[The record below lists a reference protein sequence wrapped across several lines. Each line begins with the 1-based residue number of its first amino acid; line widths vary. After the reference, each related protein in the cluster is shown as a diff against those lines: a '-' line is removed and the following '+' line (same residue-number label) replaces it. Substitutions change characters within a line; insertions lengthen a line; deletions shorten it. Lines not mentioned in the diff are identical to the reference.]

1 MNMTEMKNSIAQLG
15 REIHDDAAKLAAMAM
30 DDMQKDEDVAKQ
42 RGALDAKVARLN
54 ALQTAY
60 NAQLGES
67 AGNLQPTGD
76 PAQERTRSELLKS
89 REYARA
95 FAHAIRTG
103 ARPGH
108 DMSAAQHKIL
118 YDALTIGGGSTPGED
133 GGFLVPEEIDHAI
146 HEYSRAVMPLADLLG
161 QMTVNSNSGW
171 FPVATNPSKGMTKM
185 GSEVTQIT
193 TSEQPE
199 FKRVS
204 YVLSTYAD
212 WLPISNELA
221 SDEVSN
227 LFGYISN
234 FYARKYVLTRNELAL
249 AALDKLT
256 AGAIKK
262 TDDALALLK
271 TALNVELDPEIS
283 VLSTILTNQSG
294 FNYLDS
300 LKDDNG
306 RPLLMPDPT
315 QSTGYLFK
323 GRPVKVASN
332 AVLPNRTV
340 TDTGA
345 TKGDYYPIYVGN
357 FEQYA
362 TLFTRQALELAS
374 TDVGGSAFRT
384 NSIEVR
390 GIARLDCQ
398 IFDAAA
404 AVKKEIFI
412 PAT

>member
-30 DDMQKDEDVAKQ
+30 DDTQKDEDVAKQ

-54 ALQTAY
+54 ALQAAY
-60 NAQLGES
+60 NARLGED
-67 AGNLQPTGD
+67 AGNLQPAGD
-76 PAQERTRSELLKS
+76 HAQERTRIELLKS

-171 FPVATNPSKGMTKM
+171 FPVVTNPSKGMTKM

-262 TDDALALLK
+262 TDDALVLLK

-412 PAT
+412 PAI

>member
-54 ALQTAY
+54 ALQAAY
-60 NAQLGES
+60 NARLGED
-67 AGNLQPTGD
+67 AGNLQPAGD

-108 DMSAAQHKIL
+108 DMAAAQHKIL

-146 HEYSRAVMPLADLLG
+146 HEYSRAVMPLADLFG

-171 FPVATNPSKGMTKM
+171 FPVATTPSKGMTKM

-199 FKRVS
+199 FKRVG

>member
-15 REIHDDAAKLAAMAM
+15 REIHNDAAKLAAMAM
-30 DDMQKDEDVAKQ
+30 DDTQKDEDVAKQ

-54 ALQTAY
+54 ALQAAY
-60 NAQLGES
+60 NARLGEE
-67 AGNLQPTGD
+67 AGNLQPAGD

-108 DMSAAQHKIL
+108 DMAAAQHKIL

-171 FPVATNPSKGMTKM
+171 FPVAMNPSKGMTKM

>member
-54 ALQTAY
+54 ALQAAY
-60 NAQLGES
+60 NARLGED
-67 AGNLQPTGD
+67 AGNLQPAGD

-108 DMSAAQHKIL
+108 DMAAAQHKIL

-185 GSEVTQIT
+185 GSEVAQIT

-283 VLSTILTNQSG
+283 VLSTILTNQSS

>member
-30 DDMQKDEDVAKQ
+30 DDTQKDEDVTKQ

-54 ALQTAY
+54 ALQAAY
-60 NAQLGES
+60 NAQLGEDT
-67 AGNLQPTGD
+67 GNLQPAGD

-262 TDDALALLK
+262 TDDALVLLK

-362 TLFTRQALELAS
+362 TLFARQALELAS

>member
-30 DDMQKDEDVAKQ
+30 DDTQKDEDVTKQ

-54 ALQTAY
+54 ALQAAY

-67 AGNLQPTGD
+67 TGNLRPAGD

-146 HEYSRAVMPLADLLG
+146 HEYSRAVMPLADLFG

-204 YVLSTYAD
+204 YALSTYAD

-340 TDTGA
+340 TDTDA

>member
-1 MNMTEMKNSIAQLG
+1 MNMTEMKNRIAQLG

-30 DDMQKDEDVAKQ
+30 DDTQKDEDVAKQ
-42 RGALDAKVARLN
+42 RGTLDAKVARLN
-54 ALQTAY
+54 ALQAAY
-60 NAQLGES
+60 NAQLGED
-67 AGNLQPTGD
+67 AGNLQPAGD

>member
-1 MNMTEMKNSIAQLG
+1 MNMTEMKNSIARLG

-30 DDMQKDEDVAKQ
+30 EDMQKDEDVAKQ

-60 NAQLGES
+60 NAQMGES
-67 AGNLQPTGD
+67 TGNLQPTGD

-108 DMSAAQHKIL
+108 DMAAAQHKIL

-185 GSEVTQIT
+185 GSEVTKIT

-262 TDDALALLK
+262 TDDALVLLK

>member
-108 DMSAAQHKIL
+108 DMAAAQHKIL

-146 HEYSRAVMPLADLLG
+146 HEYSRAVMPLADLFG

-185 GSEVTQIT
+185 GSEATQIT

-204 YVLSTYAD
+204 YALSTYAD

-256 AGAIKK
+256 AGAIKE
-262 TDDALALLK
+262 TNDALALLK

>member
-1 MNMTEMKNSIAQLG
+1 MNMTKMKNSIAQLG

-67 AGNLQPTGD
+67 TGNLQPTGD

-103 ARPGH
+103 ARPGR
-108 DMSAAQHKIL
+108 DMAATQHKIL
-118 YDALTIGGGSTPGED
+118 YDALTIGGDSTPGED

-345 TKGDYYPIYVGN
+345 TKGDYYPLYVGN

>member
-30 DDMQKDEDVAKQ
+30 DDTQKDEDVAKQ

-54 ALQTAY
+54 ALQAAY
-60 NAQLGES
+60 NAQLGED
-67 AGNLQPTGD
+67 AGNLQPAGD

-118 YDALTIGGGSTPGED
+118 YDALTIGGGSTPGEE

-146 HEYSRAVMPLADLLG
+146 HEYSRAVMPLADLFG

>member
-1 MNMTEMKNSIAQLG
+1 MNMTEMKNRIAQLG

-30 DDMQKDEDVAKQ
+30 DDTQKDEDVAKQ

-54 ALQTAY
+54 ALQAAY
-60 NAQLGES
+60 NAQLGEDT
-67 AGNLQPTGD
+67 GNLQPAGD

-249 AALDKLT
+249 TALDKLT

-315 QSTGYLFK
+315 QSTGYLFN

>member
-1 MNMTEMKNSIAQLG
+1 MNMTEMKNRIAQLG

-30 DDMQKDEDVAKQ
+30 DDTQKDEDVAKQ

-54 ALQTAY
+54 ALQAAY
-60 NAQLGES
+60 NAQLGEDT
-67 AGNLQPTGD
+67 GNLQPAGD

-249 AALDKLT
+249 ATLDKLT

-262 TDDALALLK
+262 TDDALVLLK

-345 TKGDYYPIYVGN
+345 TKGDYYPICVGN

>member
-67 AGNLQPTGD
+67 AGNLQPAGD

>member
-1 MNMTEMKNSIAQLG
+1 MNMTEMKNSIARLG

-60 NAQLGES
+60 NAQMGES
-67 AGNLQPTGD
+67 TGNLQPTGD

-108 DMSAAQHKIL
+108 DMAAAQHKIL

-185 GSEVTQIT
+185 GSEVTEIT

-262 TDDALALLK
+262 TDDALVLLK

>member
-60 NAQLGES
+60 NAQMGES
-67 AGNLQPTGD
+67 TGNLQPTGD

-108 DMSAAQHKIL
+108 DMAAAQHKIL

-146 HEYSRAVMPLADLLG
+146 HEYSRAVMPLADLFG

-204 YVLSTYAD
+204 YALSTYAD

-249 AALDKLT
+249 TALDKLT

-262 TDDALALLK
+262 TDDALVLLK

-332 AVLPNRTV
+332 AVLPNLTV

>member
-30 DDMQKDEDVAKQ
+30 DDTQKDEDVAKQ

-54 ALQTAY
+54 ALQAAY
-60 NAQLGES
+60 NARLGEE
-67 AGNLQPTGD
+67 AGNLQPAGD

-294 FNYLDS
+294 FNYLDN

-374 TDVGGSAFRT
+374 TDVGGSTFRT

>member
-1 MNMTEMKNSIAQLG
+1 MNMTEMKNRIAQLG

-30 DDMQKDEDVAKQ
+30 DDTQKDEDVAKQ

-54 ALQTAY
+54 ALQAAY
-60 NAQLGES
+60 NAQLGED
-67 AGNLQPTGD
+67 AGNLQPAGD

-95 FAHAIRTG
+95 FAHAIRIG

-262 TDDALALLK
+262 TDDALVLLK

>member
-1 MNMTEMKNSIAQLG
+1 MNMTEMKNRITQLG

-30 DDMQKDEDVAKQ
+30 DDTQKDEDVAKQ

-54 ALQTAY
+54 ALQAAY
-60 NAQLGES
+60 NAQLGED
-67 AGNLQPTGD
+67 AGNLQPAGD

-146 HEYSRAVMPLADLLG
+146 HEYSREVMPLADLFG

-234 FYARKYVLTRNELAL
+234 FYARKYVLTRNVLAL

>member
-15 REIHDDAAKLAAMAM
+15 REIHDDAAKLAVMAM

-60 NAQLGES
+60 NAQMGES

-108 DMSAAQHKIL
+108 DMAAAQHKIL

-146 HEYSRAVMPLADLLG
+146 HEYSRAVMPLADLFG

-199 FKRVS
+199 FKPVS
-204 YVLSTYAD
+204 YALSTYAD

-345 TKGDYYPIYVGN
+345 TKGDYYPIYAGN

>member
-1 MNMTEMKNSIAQLG
+1 MNMTEMKNRIAQLG

-30 DDMQKDEDVAKQ
+30 DDTQKDEDVAKQ
-42 RGALDAKVARLN
+42 RGTLDAKVARLN
-54 ALQTAY
+54 ALQAAY
-60 NAQLGES
+60 NAQLGED
-67 AGNLQPTGD
+67 AGNLQPAGD

-199 FKRVS
+199 FRRVS

>member
-1 MNMTEMKNSIAQLG
+1 M
-15 REIHDDAAKLAAMAM
+15 
-30 DDMQKDEDVAKQ
+30 
-42 RGALDAKVARLN
+42 
-54 ALQTAY
+54 
-60 NAQLGES
+60 
-67 AGNLQPTGD
+67 
-76 PAQERTRSELLKS
+76 
-89 REYARA
+89 
-95 FAHAIRTG
+95 
-103 ARPGH
+103 
-108 DMSAAQHKIL
+108 
-118 YDALTIGGGSTPGED
+118 
-133 GGFLVPEEIDHAI
+133 
-146 HEYSRAVMPLADLLG
+146 
-161 QMTVNSNSGW
+161 
-171 FPVATNPSKGMTKM
+171 
-185 GSEVTQIT
+185 
-193 TSEQPE
+193 
-199 FKRVS
+199 
-204 YVLSTYAD
+204 
-212 WLPISNELA
+212 
-221 SDEVSN
+221 
-227 LFGYISN
+227 FGYISN

>member
-60 NAQLGES
+60 NAQMGES
-67 AGNLQPTGD
+67 TGNLQPTGD

-108 DMSAAQHKIL
+108 DMAAAQHKIL

-146 HEYSRAVMPLADLLG
+146 HEYSRAVMPLADLFG

-204 YVLSTYAD
+204 YALSTYAD

-249 AALDKLT
+249 TALDKLT

-294 FNYLDS
+294 FNYLDG

>member
-1 MNMTEMKNSIAQLG
+1 MNMTEMKNSIARLG

-60 NAQLGES
+60 NAQMGES
-67 AGNLQPTGD
+67 TGNLQPTGD

-108 DMSAAQHKIL
+108 DMAAAQHKIL

-185 GSEVTQIT
+185 GSEVTKIT

-262 TDDALALLK
+262 TDDALVLLK

-390 GIARLDCQ
+390 GIARLDYQ

>member
-1 MNMTEMKNSIAQLG
+1 MNMTEMKNRIAQLG

-30 DDMQKDEDVAKQ
+30 DDTQKDEDVAKQ

-54 ALQTAY
+54 ALQAAY
-60 NAQLGES
+60 NAQLGED
-67 AGNLQPTGD
+67 AGNLQPAGD

-89 REYARA
+89 HEYARA

-171 FPVATNPSKGMTKM
+171 FPVATNLSKGMTKM
-185 GSEVTQIT
+185 GSEATQIT

-256 AGAIKK
+256 AGAIEK

>member
-1 MNMTEMKNSIAQLG
+1 MNMTEMKNRIAQLG

-30 DDMQKDEDVAKQ
+30 DDTQKDEDVAKQ
-42 RGALDAKVARLN
+42 RGTLDAKVARLN
-54 ALQTAY
+54 VLQAAY
-60 NAQLGES
+60 NAQLGED
-67 AGNLQPTGD
+67 AGNLQPAGD

>member
-60 NAQLGES
+60 NAQMGES
-67 AGNLQPTGD
+67 TGNLQPTGD

-108 DMSAAQHKIL
+108 DMAAAQHKIL

-146 HEYSRAVMPLADLLG
+146 HEYSRAVMPLADLFG

-262 TDDALALLK
+262 TDDALVLLK

>member
-1 MNMTEMKNSIAQLG
+1 MNMTKMKNRIAQLG

-30 DDMQKDEDVAKQ
+30 DDTQKDEDVAKQ

-54 ALQTAY
+54 ALQAAY
-60 NAQLGES
+60 NAQLGEDT
-67 AGNLQPTGD
+67 GNLQPAGD

-185 GSEVTQIT
+185 GREVTQIT

-262 TDDALALLK
+262 TDDALVLLK

>member
-1 MNMTEMKNSIAQLG
+1 MNMTEMKNRIAQLG

-30 DDMQKDEDVAKQ
+30 DDTQKDEDVARQ

-54 ALQTAY
+54 ALQAAY
-60 NAQLGES
+60 NAQLGED
-67 AGNLQPTGD
+67 AGNLQPAGD

-412 PAT
+412 LAT

>member
-30 DDMQKDEDVAKQ
+30 DDTQKDEDVAKQ
-42 RGALDAKVARLN
+42 RGALGAKVARLN
-54 ALQTAY
+54 ALQAAY
-60 NAQLGES
+60 NARLGED

-76 PAQERTRSELLKS
+76 PAQERTRGELLKS

-256 AGAIKK
+256 AGAIEK

-271 TALNVELDPEIS
+271 TALNVKLDPEIS

>member
-1 MNMTEMKNSIAQLG
+1 MNMTEMKNSIARLG

-60 NAQLGES
+60 NAQMGENT
-67 AGNLQPTGD
+67 GNLQPTGD

-108 DMSAAQHKIL
+108 DMAAAQHKIL

-185 GSEVTQIT
+185 GSEVTKIT

-262 TDDALALLK
+262 TDDALVLLK

>member
-30 DDMQKDEDVAKQ
+30 DDTQKDEDIAKQ
-42 RGALDAKVARLN
+42 RGVLDAKVARLN
-54 ALQTAY
+54 ALQAAY
-60 NAQLGES
+60 NAQLGED
-67 AGNLQPTGD
+67 AGNLQPAGD
-76 PAQERTRSELLKS
+76 PTQERTRSKLLKS

-95 FAHAIRTG
+95 FAHAICTG

-249 AALDKLT
+249 TALDKLT

>member
-1 MNMTEMKNSIAQLG
+1 MNMTEMKNRITQLG

-30 DDMQKDEDVAKQ
+30 DDTQKDEDVAKQ

-54 ALQTAY
+54 ALQAAY
-60 NAQLGES
+60 NAQLGED
-67 AGNLQPTGD
+67 AGNLQPAGD

-234 FYARKYVLTRNELAL
+234 FYARKYVLTRNKLAL

-262 TDDALALLK
+262 TDDALVLLK

>member
-1 MNMTEMKNSIAQLG
+1 MNMTEMKNRIAQLG

-30 DDMQKDEDVAKQ
+30 DDTQKDEDVAKQ
-42 RGALDAKVARLN
+42 RGTLDAKVARLN
-54 ALQTAY
+54 ALQAAY
-60 NAQLGES
+60 NAQLGEDT
-67 AGNLQPTGD
+67 GNLQPAGD

-146 HEYSRAVMPLADLLG
+146 HEYSRAVMPLADMLG

-249 AALDKLT
+249 TALDKLT

-294 FNYLDS
+294 FNYLDG

>member
-1 MNMTEMKNSIAQLG
+1 MNMTEMKNRIAQLG

-30 DDMQKDEDVAKQ
+30 DDTQKDEDVAKQ

-54 ALQTAY
+54 ALQAAY
-60 NAQLGES
+60 NAQLGEEV
-67 AGNLQPTGD
+67 GNLQPAGD

-283 VLSTILTNQSG
+283 ALSTILTNQSG

>member
-108 DMSAAQHKIL
+108 DMAAAQHKIL

-146 HEYSRAVMPLADLLG
+146 HEYSRAVMPLADLFG

-283 VLSTILTNQSG
+283 ILSTILTNQSG

-315 QSTGYLFK
+315 QSTGYLLK

>member
-1 MNMTEMKNSIAQLG
+1 MNMTEMKNRIAQLG

-30 DDMQKDEDVAKQ
+30 DDTQKDEDVAKQ

-54 ALQTAY
+54 ALQAAY
-60 NAQLGES
+60 NAQLGED
-67 AGNLQPTGD
+67 AGNLQPAGD

-193 TSEQPE
+193 ASEQPE

-315 QSTGYLFK
+315 QNTGYLFK

>member
-1 MNMTEMKNSIAQLG
+1 MNMTEMKNRITQLG

-30 DDMQKDEDVAKQ
+30 DDTQKDEDVAKQ

-54 ALQTAY
+54 ALQAAY
-60 NAQLGES
+60 NAQLGED
-67 AGNLQPTGD
+67 AGNLQPAGD

-234 FYARKYVLTRNELAL
+234 FYARKYVLTRNKLAL

>member
-30 DDMQKDEDVAKQ
+30 DDTQKDEDVAKQ

-54 ALQTAY
+54 ALQAAY
-60 NAQLGES
+60 NAQLGED
-67 AGNLQPTGD
+67 AGNLQPAGD

-118 YDALTIGGGSTPGED
+118 YDALTIGGGSTPGEE

-146 HEYSRAVMPLADLLG
+146 HEYSRAVMPLADLFG

-171 FPVATNPSKGMTKM
+171 FPVTTNPSKGMTKM

-262 TDDALALLK
+262 TDDALVLLK

-362 TLFTRQALELAS
+362 TLFARQALELAS

>member
-1 MNMTEMKNSIAQLG
+1 MNMTEMKNRIAQLG

-30 DDMQKDEDVAKQ
+30 DDTQKDEDVAKQ

-54 ALQTAY
+54 ALQAAY
-60 NAQLGES
+60 NAQLGED
-67 AGNLQPTGD
+67 AGNLQPAGD
-76 PAQERTRSELLKS
+76 HAQERTRSELLKS

-118 YDALTIGGGSTPGED
+118 YDALTIGGGGTPGED

-315 QSTGYLFK
+315 QNTGYLFK

-345 TKGDYYPIYVGN
+345 TKGDYYPIYVGT
-357 FEQYA
+357 FEQSA